1 MPENSFLSTE
11 TTFLVKIGGSV
22 LSNQDSTLQDLVYL
36 QQQGHTPI
44 LVHGGGQLISDWM
57 QRQGTTPRFLNG
69 LRITDSES
77 MDIVT
82 AILSGL
88 VNKTLVASIQKLG
101 GKAIGMSGV
110 DGKMLEADILDPE
123 LGYVGRITKVNT
135 DPIKQTLRSGY
146 MPVIAPLAICGVESG
161 DQSGILLNVN
171 GDTAAGEIGSALA
184 SDAIIFLTD
193 VSGIMD
199 SESSVLNT
207 VNSEEIAQLIRLG
220 TISGGMIPKV
230 QACLRAL
237 GSVPIAQIIDGRKRG
252 ALLDFFEGVT
262 TGTRIELAP

>member
-1 MPENSFLSTE
+1 M
-11 TTFLVKIGGSV
+11 
-22 LSNQDSTLQDLVYL
+22 
-36 QQQGHTPI
+36 
-44 LVHGGGQLISDWM
+44 
-57 QRQGTTPRFLNG
+57 NG

-110 DGKMLEADILDPE
+110 DGKMLQAEILDPE

-135 DPIKQTLRSGY
+135 DPITQTLRSGY
-146 MPVIAPLAICGVESG
+146 MPVIAPIAICDVESG
-161 DQSGILLNVN
+161 DLGGILLNVN
-171 GDTAAGEIGSALA
+171 GDTAAGEIGRALA
-184 SDAIIFLTD
+184 SDIIIFLTD

-199 SESSVLNT
+199 SENKVLNT
-207 VNSEEIAQLIRLG
+207 VNSEEIDDFIRLG

-230 QACLRAL
+230 QACISAL
-237 GSVPIAQIIDGRKRG
+237 ESIPVAQIIDGRKGG
-252 ALLDFFEGVT
+252 ALLELFEGLKI
-262 TGTRIELAP
+262 GTRIELAP